1 LELSKE
7 ILKDI
12 AEFKFDAALEKASLI
27 KGGEKLRADIL
38 FMSGK
43 FSEAEYI
50 YSYIREKSW
59 DTSLNRALIAL
70 SEARVSDARRL
81 LLSIKDKDIR
91 PENSIVYSLKKG
103 GKEKIVAEINMYL
116 GVLFKNTGDYTDA
129 LKYFRKALLND
140 PENALIPANMGD
152 IFFKQDNNEQAV
164 ANYLKAIK
172 LTDDNLRKAH
182 LYNDAGLVY
191 YKQGLLAKAVQSF
204 KQSLIFD
211 PEYANAAH
219 NLGMIYVKGGMPDK
233 IKDDYKELLKHE
245 DGVDIVLNITR
256 SVIDEVNRQSKAGSG
271 IKSNNDTGRMMTYE
285 CVVKK
290 GHAGAGSY
298 NESKIYVEAR
308 NILEA
313 MEKAKQRG
321 GVKKGKSY
329 NAGQSIIAIRQ
340 LNN

>member
-1 LELSKE
+1 MEISKE

-70 SEARVSDARRL
+70 SEGRIGDARAL
-81 LLSIKDKDIR
+81 LLSIKDRDIN
-91 PENSIVYSLKKG
+91 PDNSPVYAQKKG
-103 GKEKIVAEINMYL
+103 GKGRIIAEINTYL
-116 GVLFKNTGDYTDA
+116 GVLYKNSGDYNDA
-129 LKYFRKALLND
+129 LKCFRKAALND
-140 PENALIPANMGD
+140 SSNALIPANMGD
-152 IFFKQDNNEQAV
+152 IYFKQENNEQAAV
-164 ANYLKAIK
+164 NYLKAIK

-182 LYNDAGLVY
+182 LYNDVGLVY
-191 YKQGLLAKAVQSF
+191 YRQGLLAKAVESF

-211 PEYANAAH
+211 PEYKNAAH

-233 IKDDYKELLKHE
+233 IKDDYKDLLKHE
-245 DGVDIVLNITR
+245 DGVEIVLNITR
-256 SVIDEVNRQSKAGSG
+256 SVIEEANRQSKSG
-271 IKSNNDTGRMMTYE
+271 AVKTNNDTGKMMTYE

-308 NILEA
+308 SILEA

-340 LNN
+340 LNS

>member
-50 YSYIREKSW
+50 YSYISEKSW

-70 SEARVSDARRL
+70 SEGRIGDARAL
-81 LLSIKDKDIR
+81 LLSIKARDIN
-91 PENSIVYSLKKG
+91 PDNSPVYAQKKG

-116 GVLFKNTGDYTDA
+116 GVLYKNSADYNDA
-129 LKYFRKALLND
+129 LKCFRKASLND
-140 PENALIPANMGD
+140 AENALIPANMGD
-152 IFFKQDNNEQAV
+152 IYFKQGNNEQAV

-182 LYNDAGLVY
+182 LYNDIGLVY
-191 YKQGLLAKAVQSF
+191 YRQGLMAKAVESF

-211 PEYANAAH
+211 PEYNNAAH

-256 SVIDEVNRQSKAGSG
+256 SVIEEVNRQSKTGNEGKVHNDSG
-271 IKSNNDTGRMMTYE
+271 KMMTYE

-290 GHAGAGSY
+290 GHAGAGNYS
-298 NESKIYVEAR
+298 ESKIYVEAKS
-308 NILEA
+308 ILEA

-321 GVKKGKSY
+321 GVKKGKAY
-329 NAGQSIIAIRQ
+329 NAGQSIIAIKQ
-340 LNN
+340 LNH

>member
-1 LELSKE
+1 MEISKE

-70 SEARVSDARRL
+70 SEGRINDARAF
-81 LLSIKDKDIR
+81 LLSIKDRDIN
-91 PENSIVYSLKKG
+91 PENSPVYIQKKG
-103 GKEKIVAEINMYL
+103 GKEKIVAEINTYL
-116 GVLFKNTGDYTDA
+116 GVLYKDSEDYDSA
-129 LKYFRKALLND
+129 LKCFRKALLND

-152 IFFKQDNNEQAV
+152 IYFKQGNNEQAA

-182 LYNDAGLVY
+182 LYNDVGLVY
-191 YKQGLLAKAVQSF
+191 YRQGLMAKAVESF

-211 PEYANAAH
+211 PEYANASH
-219 NLGMIYVKGGMPDK
+219 NLGMIYIKGGMPDK

-256 SVIDEVNRQSKAGSG
+256 SVIEEVNRQSK
-271 IKSNNDTGRMMTYE
+271 TGRAGKQHAGAGKKMTYE

-298 NESKIYVEAR
+298 SESKIYVEAKS
-308 NILEA
+308 ILEA
-313 MEKAKQRG
+313 MEIAKQKG
-321 GVKKGKSY
+321 GVKKGKAY

-340 LNN
+340 INN